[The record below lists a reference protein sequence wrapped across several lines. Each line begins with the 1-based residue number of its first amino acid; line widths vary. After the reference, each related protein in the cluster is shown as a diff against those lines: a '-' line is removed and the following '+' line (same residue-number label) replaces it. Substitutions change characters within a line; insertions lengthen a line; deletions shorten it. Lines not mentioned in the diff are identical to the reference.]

1 MVASVS
7 FLPNGVCGRET
18 ETEISN
24 CLPLLNDF
32 RE

>member
-18 ETEISN
+18 EIIN